1 VYHVRYTG
9 GEGDTGTDTHDSC
22 PEARRRA
29 ERRLPSPDSAASS
42 PEDHSVRKGARKR
55 RLMRTKSEPPA
66 DDDGDSSDGFCGG
79 APQNERHLKGLLK
92 SLEREAASSSK
103 ATAGRR
109 HLGKRTD
116 LLRGQPLLDMER
128 GLGSP
133 TSSGR
138 SGLAQHL
145 FFTSMHSTWS
155 TSESEN
161 PSSTLNDRVKTVKK
175 SSSNHATASSNG
187 ARGPAQASPTN
198 GASSQRYDENCGDL
212 EGGANI
218 VLVGHGR
225 RDDGVAALDTEPKWS
240 MATKMPPPP
249 FETIDE
255 VSPAT
260 AANEARSASSTAA
273 ATDVPPLAFDEK
285 ISEGGSNPS
294 SASCSVVDETE
305 SDPDDTCLV
314 EGLEAVAKK
323 EADASGHHVWYSSSG
338 SNSGSDGVAK
348 NTNSQRKSTAKRQ
361 ADNAT
366 NPDSSHFVWN
376 SDSSGD
382 SSLERTK
389 LPQDKTRHGR

>member
-1 VYHVRYTG
+1 
-9 GEGDTGTDTHDSC
+9 
-22 PEARRRA
+22 
-29 ERRLPSPDSAASS
+29 
-42 PEDHSVRKGARKR
+42 
-55 RLMRTKSEPPA
+55 MRTKSEPPA

-79 APQNERHLKGLLK
+79 APQNERHLRGLLK
-92 SLEREAASSSK
+92 SLEREVASGSK
-103 ATAGRR
+103 ATVGRR

-116 LLRGQPLLDMER
+116 LLRGQPLLDMEK
-128 GLGSP
+128 LGSP

-145 FFTSMHSTWS
+145 FFASMHSTWS

-161 PSSTLNDRVKTVKK
+161 PSSTLNDHVKIIKK
-175 SSSNHATASSNG
+175 SSSHHATASSNG

-198 GASSQRYDENCGDL
+198 GDNSPRDDANCGDVE
-212 EGGANI
+212 EGAKL
-218 VLVGHGR
+218 VLVEHGR
-225 RDDGVAALDTEPKWS
+225 GDDGVAALDIETKWS
-240 MATKMPPPP
+240 MATKMQPPS

-255 VSPAT
+255 ISTAT

-273 ATDVPPLAFDEK
+273 ATDVPPVAFET

-294 SASCSVVDETE
+294 SASCSIVDETE
-305 SDPDDTCLV
+305 SDPADTRLV

-361 ADNAT
+361 ADDAS

-376 SDSSGD
+376 SDSSRD

-389 LPQDKTRHGR
+389 LSQDKTRHGR